1 MKHYFTKILHVRTAL
16 MLLATAVITMTTQT
30 AWAWNGSGTQSSPY
44 QITTTNELKQ
54 LAEDVHNGNTYSG
67 KYFKLMNDLVF
78 TTSTSNW
85 YAISPTFASIGTDTN
100 PFEGTFDGDNHTLT
114 GVYIYRALNN
124 KDDLYQGLFGVIG
137 SGGVVK
143 NIILTDSK
151 IAASNY
157 SAGIAG
163 ENRGTITNCHVTS
176 SVTVAPQRDYIH
188 NVTYESCYIGGIAGN
203 NASGATISKCS
214 SGALLSSQEITTGNS
229 SGNKV
234 IRMYG
239 GIAGVNSGNLNNCFA
254 KGVIIG
260 YAQWEYGAIASWNN
274 NGTLA
279 NNYYA
284 DCSIWSQSSNV
295 GTTTS
300 DGQVD
305 VTTNDGAVRV
315 RLITLSDL
323 TTSSATVF
331 TIPAHKEL
339 SGSSIVS
346 VAAVNY
352 NLAKV
357 GATVTLGH
365 GEHSID
371 SYFFSN
377 YTVKDADDGNVTV
390 NGNNFTMPDN
400 NVTAT
405 AVFTDVTWSG
415 SGDSENDPYLITS
428 PEQLILLARRVNNG
442 TGPKGADYEI
452 YYGKFF
458 KVTKD
463 ITFTASTSWDNA
475 SSTEN
480 NYTAIGGV
488 MVGTT
493 RYEFAGTFDGGGK
506 TIKGIRIYQPDSYY
520 EGLFGHISSD
530 AVVKNVLLNDTRITA
545 EGAGGIVR
553 TNSGTV
559 INCAVGSN
567 VSIVGK
573 KFGDQIHGGIASNN
587 FGTIEGCRS
596 LANLTYNGNASI
608 YWGAIAGSNSGT
620 LKNNIAYGATVNSNK
635 SGAIVGKQNGG
646 TLISN
651 YYYNCTID
659 GVENASNVG
668 VTYEENGTY
677 VRSDVDGARKGVLI
691 GVSSNAITIQPT
703 GEATTYN
710 LSKITGYE
718 GNNVLKFLTL
728 FFSGANETVSLGLTH
743 SSANGNVVKYY
754 DGNDNELTNVGDN
767 TYTYTMTNQA
777 LSISAKLIPDWA
789 QKNTGDTEE
798 DAYVI
803 SNADQLNLLSER
815 VNSGNTYANKYFKLG
830 ANITYNKNTANNFTP
845 IGISG
850 HPFSGHFNGNEK
862 TISGININLPEGE
875 SVGLFGYTN
884 GAEIYDLTLDNSSI
898 SGYSTVGGIVGDGNT
913 IATYAG
919 RMISTIRNCFV
930 TGSVNVTGV
939 SDNTGGIC
947 GEAGS
952 VEGCRSEANVKGKR
966 FVGGITGY
974 LEVNQAIKNSIYTG
988 NSITGTEACGA
999 IVGVNNHWN
1008 GNCGDMQSNYYT
1020 AELSCKGANGGDY
1033 EGARKAVEITSSTGG
1048 LILKPTTDND
1058 AYAQTYSVS
1067 RINTFTGSIAI
1078 EYNGGASSKYYAGE
1092 GESVNLNITYT
1103 YTSPYEGFIFEG
1115 YTDGN
1120 GNALTHVEG
1129 TTYKLTMPATTAY
1142 ITPDGQDLWGENGT
1156 GRDGSTAEK
1165 AYRITTPEGLNLLAK
1180 KVNGTDGYEA
1190 KTYSGKFFELGD
1202 NIEYDKTDLYLDGG
1216 KSNYVAIGTENHRFS
1231 GTFDGKGHKISGIVI
1246 DKDANFQGLFGYLEG
1261 AEVKN
1266 LTIDDATITI
1276 GGGKSEAGGIAGHIN
1291 SGSTIE
1297 NCHATNSVTVTA
1309 QTGGSQGYKVGGI
1322 VGRNW
1327 GTVSGCTSA
1336 ATVSGT
1342 EEVGGIVGNNASGT
1356 TKNCLVLAANVSANS
1371 NAGAIVGRY
1380 YDSGTLTNNRYTA
1393 ATTVNAG
1400 TAIGHGVGG
1409 IGNDIPADIDG
1420 GATVAYEFPID
1431 IDNFAT
1437 IVGTAA
1443 DTYGTGDYQGI
1454 TAYKLGDTY
1463 TALAY
1468 DGKLYYPSLWTG
1480 NGDENDPYV
1489 IYSPEGL
1496 DKLANDVNNEID
1508 YSRNYFILGADIS
1521 YNKNALTLDL
1531 DDESGMDSNFPGIGY
1546 SYYYTFLGYFD
1557 GRGHTISGLVIKRPD
1572 SDRVGLF
1579 GNNVYGVKNLT
1590 LANCAITGRNY
1601 TGGIVGYGDRFML
1614 IENCHVLGDVI
1625 VSGERSVGGILGEC
1639 GNISGCT
1646 SAAAVSGS
1654 DNRIGGIIGYSS
1666 YDNNFIKDCLYYGTS
1681 VTGGSYV
1688 GSIAG
1693 DKHSSSN
1700 FSNNYYTA
1708 YGLACKGI
1716 NGSDTDGALFAVS
1729 STTQPAAI
1737 TGDAT
1742 ATYGTGSYTGITAYQ
1757 NGLFYNG
1764 RYYWHD
1770 DDLFVI
1776 SNDGTTNTTAINAAY
1791 LDTRNVI
1798 LSGRTLYKDGGWN
1811 TLCLPF
1817 ELGNMS
1823 ADSGHYFD
1831 GTPLEGAEVRKLMS
1845 AGIEGSTL
1853 TLTFNDP
1860 SVVEVNLIEAGR
1872 PYIVK
1877 WPSGED
1883 VNNPVF
1889 TGVKIYNNKL
1899 DFTTGSGD
1907 TKVQFIGTYDKVTF
1921 EELNRSILFV
1931 GAENT
1936 LYYPDGS
1943 DVTTIGACRAYF
1955 KIGDGANARQIT
1967 DFDFN
1972 FDGDGETTAVFDL
1985 NNNEQITNNRWYTL
1999 DGRKLDTKP
2008 TQKGLYIVN
2017 GKKVVIK

>member
-1 MKHYFTKILHVRTAL
+1 MKQYFTKLLHVRTAL
-16 MLLATAVITMTTQT
+16 ALLLTTVLTMTAQT
-30 AWAWNGSGTQSSPY
+30 AWAWSGSGTQSSPY
-44 QITTTNELKQ
+44 QITSTSDLIQLTN
-54 LAEDVHNGNTYSG
+54 DVYNNGTTYSG

-78 TTSTSNW
+78 TTSNNW
-85 YAISPTFASIGTDTN
+85 NGISPTFASIGSDTN

-114 GVYIYRALNN
+114 GVYINRALNN

-143 NIILTDSK
+143 NIILNNSK

-157 SAGIAG
+157 SGAIAG

-176 SVTVAPQRDYIH
+176 SVIVSPQRDYVI
-188 NVTYESCYIGGIAGN
+188 NVSWESCYVGGIAGN
-203 NASGATISKCS
+203 NASGATISNCS
-214 SGALLSSQEITTGNS
+214 SGAKIWTHEIQANS
-229 SGNKV
+229 GSDAWTS
-234 IRMYG
+234 RYG
-239 GIAGVNSGNLNNCFA
+239 GIAGVNAGSLTNCFA
-254 KGVIIG
+254 LGVNIG
-260 YAQWEYGAIASWNN
+260 HVKSSYGAITGYS

-284 DCSIWSQSSNV
+284 DCYIWGQSSNV

-339 SGSSIVS
+339 SNGSVVS

-390 NGNNFTMPDN
+390 NGNTFTMPDN

-428 PEQLILLARRVNNG
+428 PEQLLLLASRVNDG
-442 TGPKGADYEI
+442 TGPTTAIYEV

-458 KVTKD
+458 KVTND
-463 ITFTASTSWDNA
+463 ITFTASTAWDDA
-475 SSTEN
+475 TSTEN

-493 RYEFAGTFDGGGK
+493 RYAFAGTFDGGGK
-506 TIKGIRIYQPDSYY
+506 TIKGIRIYKPDGYQ
-520 EGLFGHISSD
+520 EGLFGDIASD
-530 AVVKNVLLNDTRITA
+530 AVVKNVSLSETRITA
-545 EGAGGIVR
+545 HRAGGIVE
-553 TNSGTV
+553 TSSGIV
-559 INCAVGSN
+559 SNCFVGSN

-573 KFGDQIHGGIASNN
+573 KFADQYHGGIVGSN

-596 LANLTYNGNASI
+596 FAKLTYNGESSI
-608 YWGAIAGSNSGT
+608 YWGGIAGSNRGT
-620 LKNNIAYGATVNSNK
+620 LKNNLVYNATVNCPQ
-635 SGAIVGKQNGG
+635 SGAIVGIQEGG

-651 YYYNCTID
+651 YYYNCNIIGTS
-659 GVENASNVG
+659 NASDVG
-668 VTYEENGTY
+668 AVYEENNTY
-677 VRSDVDGARKGVLI
+677 KLSDIDGARKGVLI
-691 GVSSNAITIQPT
+691 AASNNAITIQPT
-703 GEATTYN
+703 GEATTYDV
-710 LSKITGYE
+710 SKITVYE

-728 FFSGANETVSLGLTH
+728 FFSGATETVSLGLSH
-743 SSANGNVVKYY
+743 NSANGYVVKYY
-754 DGNDNELTNVGDN
+754 DSNNNELTNVGDN

-777 LSISAKLIPDWA
+777 LTISAKLISDWA
-789 QKNTGDTEE
+789 QKNSGDSED

-803 SNADQLNLLSER
+803 STTEQLDLLSER
-815 VNSGNTYANKYFKLG
+815 VNAGNSYQGKYFKLD
-830 ANITYNKNTANNFTP
+830 ANITYNKATANNFTP
-845 IGISG
+845 IGTND
-850 HPFSGHFNGNEK
+850 HPFAATFDGNGK
-862 TISGININLPEGE
+862 TVSGINISITSTNY
-875 SVGLFGYTN
+875 VGLFGKAAKEATIKNLVLTN
-884 GAEIYDLTLDNSSI
+884 STVTGNTFVGAILGCGDSQNVNSVKTTVENCLVTNSVTV
-898 SGYSTVGGIVGDGNT
+898 SGQDYVGGIVGERA
-913 IATYAG
+913 I
-919 RMISTIRNCFV
+919 
-930 TGSVNVTGV
+930 TGSACAATV
-939 SDNTGGIC
+939 SGCNCIGGII
-947 GEAGS
+947 G
-952 VEGCRSEANVKGKR
+952 
-966 FVGGITGY
+966 
-974 LEVNQAIKNSIYTG
+974 AIAYDVTNCLYTG
-988 NSITGTEACGA
+988 TSVSGTGNYIGA
-999 IVGVNNHWN
+999 IVGSNSSSTLNY
-1008 GNCGDMQSNYYT
+1008 NYYT
-1020 AELSCKGANGGDY
+1020 ADLACKGANGSDIN
-1033 EGARKAVEITSSTGG
+1033 GARKAVEITSSTAG
-1048 LILKPTTDND
+1048 LTYQPTTSDGFYAHDYTVSKNYTYDSSTAIDFSD
-1058 AYAQTYSVS
+1058 AS
-1067 RINTFTGSIAI
+1067 
-1078 EYNGGASSKYYAGE
+1078 GAHTYAGE

-1103 YTSPYEGFIFEG
+1103 YTSPYEGFILTG

-1120 GNALTHVEG
+1120 GNALTHVSG
-1129 TTYKLTMPATTAY
+1129 TTWKLTMPATTVY
-1142 ITPDGQDLWGENGT
+1142 ITPAGQDLWGETDGT
-1156 GRDGSTAEK
+1156 GRDGTTAEK

-1180 KVNGTDGYEA
+1180 KVNGTDGYTA
-1190 KTYSGKFFELGD
+1190 KNYSGKFFELGD
-1202 NIEYDKTDLYLDGG
+1202 DIEYDKTDLYLDGG
-1216 KSNYVAIGTENHRFS
+1216 KSNYVAIGSEVHCFS

-1246 DKDANFQGLFGYLEG
+1246 DKEANDQGLFGYLEG

-1266 LTIDDATITI
+1266 LTIDDATIII
-1276 GGGKSEAGGIAGHIN
+1276 GGGKSEAGGIVGYN
-1291 SGSTIE
+1291 NGGSTIE

-1356 TKNCLVLAANVSANS
+1356 TKNCLVLAANVSTNS

-1380 YDSGTLTNNRYTA
+1380 YNSGTLTNNRYTA

-1420 GATVAYEFPID
+1420 GATVAYEFPIS
-1431 IDNFAT
+1431 IDEANIAMGNAVT
-1437 IVGTAA
+1437 
-1443 DTYGTGDYQGI
+1443 TYGTGDYTGI
-1454 TAYKLGDTY
+1454 TAYEKGLY
-1463 TALAY
+1463 Y
-1468 DGKLYYPSLWTG
+1468 NGKLYYPNLWTG
-1480 NGDENDPYV
+1480 SGTEGDPYV
-1489 IYSPEGL
+1489 IYNTEGL
-1496 DKLANDVNNEID
+1496 DKLAADVNGGND
-1508 YSRNYFILGADIS
+1508 YDDTFFKLGADIV
-1521 YNKNALTLDL
+1521 Y
-1531 DDESGMDSNFPGIGY
+1531 DESKENNFAPIGDN
-1546 SYYYTFLGYFD
+1546 SLFFCGTFD
-1557 GRGHTISGLVIKRPD
+1557 GQGHTISGIRINKPQDEYIGIFGYVD
-1572 SDRVGLF
+1572 SEVAT
-1579 GNNVYGVKNLT
+1579 VKNL
-1590 LANCAITGRNY
+1590 
-1601 TGGIVGYGDRFML
+1601 IVSNSRFVGL
-1614 IENCHVLGDVI
+1614 SDVGVIAAHLCSGTIENCHVGNDVTL
-1625 VSGERSVGGILGEC
+1625 SGNAYVGGIA
-1639 GNISGCT
+1639 GNNEYGKIKGCT
-1646 SAAAVSGS
+1646 SAATITGTQSGGNNAS
-1654 DNRIGGIIGYSS
+1654 YLGGVVGATLS
-1666 YDNNFIKDCLYYGTS
+1666 YDSPSVLIDNIFTGAITGDLDEYIGAIVGQNDSGTL
-1681 VTGGSYV
+1681 T
-1688 GSIAG
+1688 
-1693 DKHSSSN
+1693 
-1700 FSNNYYTA
+1700 NNYHTWSGMGGVGNEGDA
-1708 YGLACKGI
+1708 T
-1716 NGSDTDGALFAVS
+1716 NSDQDGAQFAVS
-1729 STTQPAAI
+1729 STSKPA
-1737 TGDAT
+1737 TFGDAT
-1742 ATYGTGSYTGITAYQ
+1742 ATYGTGTYQGITAYSP
-1757 NGLFYNG
+1757 NGLYYNG

-1791 LDTRNVI
+1791 NKTRNVV

-1823 ADSGHYFD
+1823 AGSGHYFD

-1860 SVVEVNLIEAGR
+1860 SVVEVNLILAGT

-1883 VNNPVF
+1883 VKNPVF
-1889 TGVKIYNNKL
+1889 TGVKIYNDKH
-1899 DFTTGSGD
+1899 DFSTGSGD

-1967 DFDFN
+1967 GFNFN
-1972 FDGDGETTAVFDL
+1972 FDGGETTSL
-1985 NNNEQITNNRWYTL
+1985 TENKRETITNNQWYTL
-1999 DGRKLDTKP
+1999 DGRKLDSKP
-2008 TQKGLYIVN
+2008 TQKGVYINN
-2017 GKKVVIK
+2017 GRKVVVK